1 METLKIDKSDLVTV
15 TEFAKQRKI
24 TRQTVYNWINEN
36 RIKKE
41 VISGVIFVKLSST
54 TGVY

>member
-15 TEFAKQRKI
+15 TDFAKTKAV
-24 TRQTVYNWINEN
+24 TRQTVYNWISEG

-41 VISGVIFVKLSST
+41 VIAGVIFVKLSST
-54 TGVY
+54 KNL

>member
-1 METLKIDKSDLVTV
+1 METQTIDKSDLVTV

-24 TRQTVYNWINEN
+24 TRQTVYNWINEK

-54 TGVY
+54 IGVY